1 MNADGC
7 CGIMACAKLSDTA
20 DHLDDDKNEGDQF
33 ELDYREM
40 NRTVSR
46 SPKPKMAVHSIG
58 DCGIFIFE
66 SSSNGAIVKDK
77 RPSSLLLI

>member
-40 NRTVSR
+40 NRTGPARQSLKWQYIR
-46 SPKPKMAVHSIG
+46 SATAEFLFSKVLRMAQ
-58 DCGIFIFE
+58 
-66 SSSNGAIVKDK
+66 
-77 RPSSLLLI
+77 L